1 MLWPTPSC
9 SCAHRCCCNSPT
21 CACPKTC
28 HLRISPQPVCMNI
41 HRVLYRRW
49 FCGYTTKNITS
60 ARMYEYCCVL
70 MQGPVFTEFYT
81 AAGFVVIPPRI
92 SPQLVCMNIVVCVC
106 TVQGPVFTEFYTAAG
121 FVVCHQEYHLIPYVW
136 ILLCSYAGPG
146 IHRVLPPLVLWL
158 YHHNPNH
165 KQLVSSIHFPGRQT
179 AQKKNWV
186 HTTQKIHSCTI
197 SDCTVW
203 NDN

>member
-41 HRVLYRRW
+41 VVYVCR
-49 FCGYTTKNITS
+49 
-60 ARMYEYCCVL
+60 ARYS
-70 MQGPVFTEFYT
+70 QSS
-81 AAGFVVIPPRI
+81 IPP
-92 SPQLVCMNIVVCVC
+92 LVLWL
-106 TVQGPVFTEFYTAAG
+106 Y
-121 FVVCHQEYHLIPYVW
+121 HQEYHLSSYVWILLCVCALCRARYSQSSILPLVLWLCHQEYYLSPYVW

-179 AQKKNWV
+179 AQKKIEF
-186 HTTQKIHSCTI
+186 TQHKKYTAVLFQ
-197 SDCTVW
+197 TVQFEMIT
-203 NDN
+203 NSLRDFV